1 MSAHLKYRPQ
11 FRLVANT
18 HDVTAVIA
26 SRFVSLTLSDADGL
40 QSDTLDIV
48 LSDHIPD
55 KKIAPPAKGAELE
68 LWLGYENALIKMG
81 FFIVD
86 SVGISFPPDRVTI
99 KAKASIQSSSQSGA
113 GSTRPLLTS
122 QKTRSWPAGTK
133 LGDMVA
139 AIAAEHGLQ
148 PASSTEMQAVS
159 LPQIDQVNESDMNLL
174 TRVAR
179 TYDGVVKPAG
189 GHLVLVKR
197 GVAISAGGI
206 PLTSIS
212 IVPSQVTSGRA
223 DLSDRSV
230 VGTVIATYRDL
241 NAAVDVEVSAGEGE
255 PIKRLTD
262 TFPDAETARAAATAQ
277 LNRST
282 RGGGSLSISMPGNAD
297 LISGRPVDLLGFNE
311 AINGKWIIK
320 TARHTLDNGGYKCN
334 FSAEQG

>member
-1 MSAHLKYRPQ
+1 MISTLKYSPQ
-11 FRLVANT
+11 FRLIANT
-18 HDVTAVIA
+18 QDVTAVIA

-40 QSDTLDIV
+40 QSDTLEIV
-48 LSDHIPD
+48 LSDHIPEN
-55 KKIAPPAKGAELE
+55 KISPPAKGAELE
-68 LWLGYENALIKMG
+68 LWLGYENSLIKMG
-81 FFIVD
+81 LFIVD
-86 SVGISFPPDRVTI
+86 SVGISFPPDRVKI

-122 QKTRSWPAGTK
+122 QKTRSWPVGGS

-139 AIAAEHGLQ
+139 AIASEHGLQ
-148 PASSTEMQAVS
+148 PAISTEMQGVS

-197 GVAISAGGI
+197 GEATSASGKPLAPI
-206 PLTSIS
+206 PITLA
-212 IVPSQVTSGRA
+212 QVTSGRA
-223 DLSDRSV
+223 DLSDRGV
-230 VGTVIATYRDL
+230 VGTVIATYRDI

-262 TFPDAETARAAATAQ
+262 TFPDAATAREAAHAQ

-297 LISGRPVDLLGFNE
+297 LISGRPVELVGFNE
-311 AINGKWIIK
+311 AINGRWIIK
-320 TARHTLDNGGYKCN
+320 TARHTLDSGGYKCN